1 MLTWLDLMRKDSDF
15 VFPGQSGNYRVNL
28 AGKLQREPAWAEFR
42 LGRPM
47 PLAAP
52 SPTGPLTLAGG
63 ALPALAPKE
72 SPGAESR

>member
-1 MLTWLDLMRKDSDF
+1 MLTWLELMRKDSDF

-28 AGKLQREPAWAEFR
+28 AGRLEREPAWAEFR

-52 SPTGPLTLAGG
+52 PPTGPLTPGWRC
-63 ALPALAPKE
+63 PARASLIAVP
-72 SPGAESR
+72 